1 MSKKLV
7 YLLASGTLVGL
18 LQWAVPTAYTS
29 IFCEEEC
36 VQTSPAACPIAI
48 EQNSVGT

>member
-7 YLLASGTLVGL
+7 YLLAGGALVGL

>member
-18 LQWAVPTAYTS
+18 LQWAVPAAYTS
-29 IFCEEEC
+29 IFCEEEFPH
-36 VQTSPAACPIAI
+36 TNYPSSKNPP
-48 EQNSVGT
+48 NY